1 MKRTGLFLVALF
13 FLVLGC
19 KDKTVSKPKNLI
31 ARETMVDIICDLSIL
46 EAAKTQ
52 TMGASTK
59 YMKPAEFL
67 KKKYK
72 IDSITFAESTKYYAA
87 DVPEFKNM
95 YDEAKARLDAETL
108 KLNGGKPVV
117 PNPNEGIVK

>member
-1 MKRTGLFLVALF
+1 MKKTGLFLVALL
-13 FLVLGC
+13 FLALGC
-19 KDKTVSKPKNLI
+19 KEEAVSKPNNLI
-31 ARETMVDIICDLSIL
+31 DKETMINIICDLSLL

-59 YMKPAEFL
+59 YMKPAAFL

-95 YDEAKARLDAETL
+95 YDEAKARLEAETL
-108 KLNGGKPVV
+108 KLNGGKPLV
-117 PNPNEGIVK
+117 PNPNEGVVK